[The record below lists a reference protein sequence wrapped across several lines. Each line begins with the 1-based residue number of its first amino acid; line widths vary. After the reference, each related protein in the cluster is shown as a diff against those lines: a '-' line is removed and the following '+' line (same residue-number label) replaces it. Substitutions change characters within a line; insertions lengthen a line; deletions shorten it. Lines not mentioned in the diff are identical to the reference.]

1 MQRMLVVG
9 IKSDR
14 SVSGKASRL
23 GHDDGVAMSI
33 VCMNLLSCVD
43 GETILLYTRKTGDA
57 TYEWKDNP
65 KGVSNYRIVKA
76 IDWLEDNGYLV
87 NTKASA
93 YQLYNDNKNLSF
105 CTPTQL
111 FIDKFSSPGIQEK
124 AVQAMR
130 DAMPVLVYRVDGVDI
145 NYRNT
150 KQMKELEQAMRAMN
164 DSNAQHIVV
173 NEHDIQVPVE
183 YWRTFLDN
191 LETNGRM
198 YTLSLLNIE
207 NKVSKGRLKIKIDGM
222 DIVEIDY
229 NAMHLRLLADR
240 HDMSFAAGD
249 IYRAMLQ
256 GVMRTEPNRKVLKLS
271 IVRLLNCSSRAS
283 AMLTFREALS
293 EVEGHTFKSP
303 SEVMAVIDKGLG
315 GLVNHLYTDKLGLS
329 LTYTESCIMADV
341 VEMFVALKKPI
352 LPVHDSAITIAEDAE
367 LLAQAMADYYR
378 KHTETTG
385 QVTLSISRMV
395 DGEARKEEVLR

>member
-1 MQRMLVVG
+1 MQRLIVVG
-9 IKSDR
+9 IKADKSTAA
-14 SVSGKASRL
+14 KASKM
-23 GHDDGVAMSI
+23 GFKDGVAMCI

-43 GETILLYTRKTGDA
+43 GETILLYSRKTGDV
-57 TYEWKDNP
+57 TLEWKDNP
-65 KGVSNYRIVKA
+65 KGVSNYRIVQA
-76 IDWLEDNGYLV
+76 IDWLEGNEYIV
-87 NTKASA
+87 NTRASA

-105 CTPTQL
+105 CTPTQK
-111 FIDKFSSPGIQEK
+111 FIDKFGAPGIQEK
-124 AVQAMR
+124 ATQAMR

-150 KQMKELEQAMRAMN
+150 QQMKELEKAMRLMN
-164 DSNAQHIVV
+164 DSNAQYIIV
-173 NEHDIQVPVE
+173 NEHDRQVPVE

-191 LETNGRM
+191 LESNGRM
-198 YTLSLLNIE
+198 YTLSLFNIE

-240 HDMSFAAGD
+240 HGLSFPTGD
-249 IYRAMLQ
+249 AYYGMLE
-256 GVMRTEPNRKVLKLS
+256 GEMHTKPNRDVVKLCV
-271 IVRLLNCSSRAS
+271 IRLLNCSSRAS
-283 AMLTFREALS
+283 AMLAFREPLS
-293 EVEGHTFKSP
+293 EVEGHQFKSP

-315 GLVNHLYTDKLGLS
+315 ELVQHLYTDKLGMS

-341 VEMFVALKKPI
+341 IEMFVALKKPI
-352 LPVHDSAITIAEDAE
+352 LPVHDSAITIAEDSA

-385 QVTLSISRMV
+385 KVTLSISRMV
-395 DGEARKEEVLR
+395 DGKPEKKEVLC